1 MACSTLYEK
10 LNRASVWRKK
20 ANALLDIYE
29 GSFVL
34 AMLNF
39 LRIHQISKPSAFK
52 VVLGVQKLIEST
64 LIDLNNTLAH
74 WRCLQPEYQALN
86 GVITCK
92 GLFTD
97 MRHYVQGLELFQ
109 EAKLNQVLS
118 WNRNLFRYDFY
129 DLDLD
134 QEHIKRRET
143 YFYRVFLFTHGPVDV
158 S

>member
-64 LIDLNNTLAH
+64 LIDLNSTLAH

-92 GLFTD
+92 VTRIESSPVRYID
-97 MRHYVQGLELFQ
+97 MTYRLSIYRHF
-109 EAKLNQVLS
+109 
-118 WNRNLFRYDFY
+118 
-129 DLDLD
+129 
-134 QEHIKRRET
+134 
-143 YFYRVFLFTHGPVDV
+143 
-158 S
+158 